1 MDEVGFLPNQSMYC
15 TSKLRGDEELPETS
29 SNLSLANL
37 ALENQ
42 ANYSCAALNSLG
54 VSDFETIELMVASK
68 ENFSNI

>member
-1 MDEVGFLPNQSMYC
+1 M
-15 TSKLRGDEELPETS
+15 PETG

-42 ANYSCAALNSLG
+42 ANHSCAALNSLG
-54 VSDFETIELMVASK
+54 VSDFETIELMIASK